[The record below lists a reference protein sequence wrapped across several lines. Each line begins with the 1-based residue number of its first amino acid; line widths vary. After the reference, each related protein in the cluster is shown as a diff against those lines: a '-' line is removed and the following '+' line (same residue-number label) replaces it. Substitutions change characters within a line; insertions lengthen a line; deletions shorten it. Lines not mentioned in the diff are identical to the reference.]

1 MNNSQPIERSKNAQT
16 AREPKDLSFQ
26 LYKKEGGPG
35 GVRAPDKG
43 IRRQFFG
50 EPNSKVSG
58 PSSSQ
63 PGSSKDQ
70 KR

>member
-1 MNNSQPIERSKNAQT
+1 MKKSQQIEWQQSEKTVRQPT
-16 AREPKDLSFQ
+16 DLSFQ
-26 LYKKEGGPG
+26 MYKKEGGPG

-43 IRRQFFG
+43 IRRQYFG

-70 KR
+70 KK